1 MVRLDGSEC
10 LDDRHKLDLEPSP
23 EKLIAMDSSKVA
35 SLLIPTSGLF
45 QGE

>member
-10 LDDRHKLDLEPSP
+10 LDDRYKLDLKPLP
-23 EKLIAMDSSKVA
+23 GKLIAMDSSKVA

-45 QGE
+45 HGE